1 MAMIKKERRPL
12 AEERV
17 LVLAPTP
24 RDAALSRDIL
34 VHARLECE
42 ACLDLDELCSELA
55 AGAGAVLLTEEA
67 LEHNKHDCLVRYIK
81 NQPGWSDLPILLLA
95 EHGGDS
101 ALAVSSMELLGN
113 VTVLEQP
120 VRVTTLISALRTALK
135 ARSRQYELRDQ
146 IEAQA
151 LLAAIIQCSADAIIS
166 KTLDGTIISW
176 NAGAERLF
184 GYSAAEAID
193 QPITLIIPPERL
205 DEEPAIIERL
215 VRGETIEHFET
226 VRIAKS
232 GKRLDISLT
241 ISPVRD
247 NTGKIIAASKVARDI
262 TDRNRAQQALRE
274 SEERFRFLA
283 EMIPS
288 IVWTAAPDG
297 TLTYANR
304 RWFDYSGMS
313 PEQDPRGRSEL
324 ALHPD
329 DYERCMVA
337 WAEAVR
343 TGKDFQIEVRNRRHD
358 GVYRW
363 FMTRAVPLRDGLGQ
377 IISWFGVTTDIHDQ
391 KEMQEHLQDVD
402 RRKDEFLATLAHE
415 LRNPLAPIRNS
426 LQFLRLAGSDQAASE
441 QAADII
447 DRQVNHLVRLV
458 DDLLEVSRITR
469 GKIELRK
476 ERVDLASIIGSA
488 VETSRPLIEA
498 ARHRLEV
505 SLPSEPAML
514 DADTVRVSQVISNL
528 LNNAAKYTEAGG
540 QIWLAAQADT
550 REVVISVRDNGVG
563 ISPDMLPHV
572 FEMFTQADRSLSRS
586 QGGLGIGLTLSRSL
600 VELHGGSILAR
611 SPGAGRGS
619 EFVVRLPRAVVDRS
633 QKEVDAGEDLH
644 ENGQKSSGRRILI
657 VDDNIDSAESLGLWL
672 KLVGH
677 EVKLVHEGLTA
688 VEAARVF
695 QPDVILLDIGLP
707 DIDGYEVAERLK
719 RELGLDGVRLIA
731 LTGYGQDEDRQRCYD
746 AGFDEHLIKPVDPA
760 ILETLLSDNPSI

>member
-1 MAMIKKERRPL
+1 MIKKERRPL

-135 ARSRQYELRDQ
+135 ARRRQYELRDQ

-426 LQFLRLAGSDQAASE
+426 LQFLRLAGNDQAASE

-540 QIWLAAQADT
+540 QIWLVAQADT

-563 ISPDMLPHV
+563 IPPDMLPHV

-731 LTGYGQDEDRQRCYD
+731 LTGYGQDEDRQHCYD